1 MHRYG
6 KEELYEAV
14 KDMLGRE
21 EFEEKMSKE
30 IEEYGELI
38 DEDTA
43 AIIVVDKLKSD
54 FFNATKISE
63 LEDSTDVTLYA
74 RVELLGKTRK
84 FDKGRV
90 VNVVISDG
98 THSCMLVLWDKDVG
112 LVESRK
118 IREGQVIKIINGYVK
133 DGYYGMEINIG
144 KWGLV
149 ETEPGNAPGIKKEI
163 KPAKLSE
170 IKKGIAN
177 IEVRIKKIHPT
188 RIFFTENGERFAA
201 SILAE
206 DESGER
212 RMILWD
218 EMARSLQKFKE
229 GDTIRID
236 RAYVKNGEMHAGEI
250 SSIESKR

>member
-1 MHRYG
+1 MQRYG
-6 KEELYEAV
+6 KEELYNAV

-21 EFEEKMSKE
+21 EFEEKMSRE

-43 AIIVVDKLKSD
+43 AMIVVDKLKSD

-63 LEDSTDVTLYA
+63 LEDSTEVTLYA

-84 FDKGRV
+84 FDKGQV

-98 THSCMLVLWDKDVG
+98 TGSCMLVLWDKDVG

-118 IREGQVIKIINGYVK
+118 IREGKVIKIINGYVK
-133 DGYYGMEINIG
+133 NGYYGMEINIG

-149 ETEPGNAPGIKKEI
+149 ETEPGNAPDIKKEI
-163 KPAKLSE
+163 KPAKLRE

-177 IEVRIKKIHPT
+177 IEARIKKIHPT

-212 RMILWD
+212 RIILWD
-218 EMARSLQKFKE
+218 EMARALQKFKE